1 TSADIKQPET
11 GKYYSFGTLWMI
23 GKSPTTGIYGD
34 IWYLANIQ
42 NNAAVWNKLSSGLSG
57 PILDIEVDANT
68 SPGTNPVLP
77 IVGTISIT
85 GAQVSSGA
93 IGTNVIR
100 TNSLAPHQFTIEI
113 QRSETSVAPDIDL
126 NGVSHFNEEDFEVDA
141 NG

>member
-1 TSADIKQPET
+1 MNLTGLSPQNALKYLGPNVYLPIIVSRLREPTSADIKQPET

-85 GAQVSSGA
+85 GAQVSS
-93 IGTNVIR
+93 
-100 TNSLAPHQFTIEI
+100 
-113 QRSETSVAPDIDL
+113 
-126 NGVSHFNEEDFEVDA
+126 
-141 NG
+141 